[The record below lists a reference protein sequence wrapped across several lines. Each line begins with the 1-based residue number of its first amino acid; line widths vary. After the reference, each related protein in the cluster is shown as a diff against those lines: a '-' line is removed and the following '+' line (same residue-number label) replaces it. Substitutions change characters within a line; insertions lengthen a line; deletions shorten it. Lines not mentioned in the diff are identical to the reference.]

1 MRKSRDNSLILLTK
15 DGTQSAIEEL
25 WEFWIL
31 HYFRVK
37 FEFFQRLF
45 AISDDDLRMT
55 KDTISDHI
63 SFLEFGCDFP
73 FWSWPLSHDIVFR
86 RIDLFSDRAECPYS
100 LRLQI
105 FLHTRED
112 GANSVDKSITSHS
125 LFELD
130 STFEIIDFLQEWRH
144 ELR

>member
-1 MRKSRDNSLILLTK
+1 M
-15 DGTQSAIEEL
+15 
-25 WEFWIL
+25 

-63 SFLEFGCDFP
+63 SFLEFGRDLP
-73 FWSWPLSHDIVFR
+73 FWSWSLSHDIVFR
-86 RIDLFSDRAECPYS
+86 RIDFFSDRAECLHS
-100 LRLQI
+100 LRLEI

-125 LFELD
+125 LFELH
-130 STFEIIDFLQEWRH
+130 STFEIIDFLQEWCH